1 MLEDISINSKQP
13 MAEISNLIN
22 NNNFRKIKNK
32 FGLKEIILYYNI
44 GMAENNSGE
53 KIEKKLKNEMLED
66 ISINSKQQMAETSN
80 LINMN
85 KSFLEKLSKSELI
98 ELLLQKNETINDKP
112 RPVPARK
119 RPIPTPRKSV
129 KDMVQQYEDNI
140 ISPPPEFRDDYKPIP
155 APRTKKPLQ
164 APIPAPRTKKPLQ
177 APIPTPRTKKTLQAP
192 IPTTK
197 TKKPSK
203 RTIISQ
209 VEKALKGYTKSFDV
223 ELRDN
228 KDPLLQLQKS
238 RKAVEYLFNNL
249 LVQTKGFKFVET
261 LQVKFVKQSNDKNI
275 LKNGYFNSTTDLII
289 NETDIKLV
297 IQASQQQILN
307 KIAQWISEG
316 SGWTIQS
323 IENHYVN
330 IVNYNPLKGSSY
342 IKLPQELRNSV
353 KGLINMKNKDNE
365 CFRWCHIRH
374 LNPQDNDPQRIKMTD
389 KQYIEKL
396 DYSSI
401 EFPVTVKQINKI
413 EKQNNI
419 CINLFGYEE
428 KQKFPIYIS
437 KEKYQDHMELLL
449 ITEGENKHYVLIKDF
464 NKFMFNQTKHEH
476 KKYFCMYCLQCFSRE
491 DVLTE
496 HKNNCISINGKQ
508 AINMPKK
515 GDKVFFKNYHKQLPV
530 PFVIYADFEALTE
543 KIHGCQPN
551 NEKSYTE
558 AYQKHTDCGYG
569 YKVVCCYDDKYS
581 KPVQIHRGE
590 NAVHK
595 FMENMLEE
603 VNWCKSIMKKHF
615 NKPLKMTKE
624 NEIDFQKATK
634 CHICDQ
640 QYSDKDIRVR
650 DHCHITGEF
659 RGSAHQDCNLKL
671 QIKPATIK
679 IPVLFH
685 NLRGYDSHF
694 IMQQIGEIAK
704 KHTYKNKRGEECH
717 MNINCIPNN
726 MEKYLAFML
735 GNHLVFL
742 DSFQFMNSSLDMLVS
757 NITKCGMCETCKPKN
772 CLKQAIKD
780 KGFIIQHKT
789 SFPCGECK
797 NCKNYNKTCINPNHD
812 NLKYTSKVLKGEKL
826 KLMAQKGVYPY
837 DYMDSFDK
845 FHKTKLPM
853 KEEFYSILN
862 NEHISDEQYK
872 HAQNVWNTF
881 NLKTMGDYHDL
892 YLKSDIL
899 LLADVFENF
908 RKTCL
913 QYYQLDPCHYFTSP
927 GLSWDAML
935 KMTDIKLELMVDI
948 DMFQFI
954 EKSMRGGTS
963 YIANRYGKANNEYM
977 KNYDEKAPTKY
988 IMYLD
993 ANNLYGWAMSQYLP
1007 TGGFRWLTPKE
1018 IDDLDLSTL
1027 NNESEKGMLFEVDL
1041 DYPHELHDLHNDFP
1055 LAPEKIKVDKTM
1067 LSNYCKKIVDKF
1079 NISSGLVHKL
1089 IPTLNDKEK
1098 YILHYRNLQSYL
1110 SLGLK
1115 LKKIHRVLQ
1124 FDQSPWLKQYIDFNT
1139 QKRTHAKNSFEK
1151 DFFKLMNNSVF
1162 GKTMENIRKRV
1173 DVRLVTSKEK
1183 LLKLTA
1189 KPTYVSSKIFND
1201 NLVAVHKIKETL
1213 TMNRPAFVGACI
1225 LDLSKTLI
1233 YDFHYNY
1240 IKHKYDNKAKLLF
1253 TDTDSLTYEIETTDA
1268 YTDFWQNKDKFDN
1281 SDYPK
1286 ESPFYN
1292 AVNKK
1297 VIGKFKDESAG
1308 IPITEF
1314 VGLRSKM
1321 YSYVKDNKKTERT
1334 AKGIKKQVIKKDIK
1348 HEDYKHVL
1356 FNNEQIHHTM
1366 KTIRSEKHLLSSYE
1380 LNKIS
1385 LSCYDDKRFIHENG
1399 ITSYAYGHRAIH
1411 KTIR

>member
-1 MLEDISINSKQP
+1 M
-13 MAEISNLIN
+13 
-22 NNNFRKIKNK
+22 
-32 FGLKEIILYYNI
+32 
-44 GMAENNSGE
+44 NNSD
-53 KIEKKLKNEMLED
+53 LK
-66 ISINSKQQMAETSN
+66 
-80 LINMN
+80 
-85 KSFLEKLSKSELI
+85 KLSKSELI
-98 ELLLQKNETINDKP
+98 KLLLKQNARKPMDDKP
-112 RPVPARK
+112 VPKPRRPV
-119 RPIPTPRKSV
+119 PTPRKSV
-129 KDMVQQYEDNI
+129 KDMVKEYEDNI
-140 ISPPPEFRDDYKPIP
+140 ISPPPQFRDDHKPIP
-155 APRTKKPLQ
+155 LPRTKKPSQ
-164 APIPAPRTKKPLQ
+164 APIPAPRTKKQ
-177 APIPTPRTKKTLQAP
+177 TSE
-192 IPTTK
+192 
-197 TKKPSK
+197 KPVPEK

-209 VEKALKGYTKSFDV
+209 VEKALKGYTQSFDV
-223 ELRDN
+223 ELRDK

-238 RKAVEYLFNNL
+238 RRAVEYLFNNL

-261 LQVKFVKQSNDKNI
+261 LQVKFVKYSNDKKI

-289 NETDIKLV
+289 NETDIKLA

-316 SGWTIQS
+316 SGWTIQL
-323 IENHYVN
+323 IENHYIN

-342 IKLPQELRNSV
+342 IKLPQELRNSA

-374 LNPQDNDPQRIKMTD
+374 LNPQYKDPQRIKKTD

-401 EFPVTVKQINKI
+401 EFPVTVKQISKI

-476 KKYFCMYCLQCFSRE
+476 RKYFCMYCLQCFSRE

-508 AINMPKK
+508 AINMHEK
-515 GDKVFFKNYHKQLPV
+515 GDKVYFKNRHKQLPV
-530 PFVIYADFEALTE
+530 PFVIYADFEALTG
-543 KIHGCQPN
+543 KIQGCQPN
-551 NEKSYTE
+551 NEKSYTK

-569 YKVVCCYDDKYS
+569 YKVVCCYDDKHS

-603 VNWCKSIMKKHF
+603 VNWCKSKIKKHF

-624 NEIDFQKATK
+624 DEKDFQKAIK

-640 QYSDKDIRVR
+640 QYTDKDIRVR
-650 DHCHITGEF
+650 DHCHITGKF

-671 QIKPATIK
+671 RIKPDNIK
-679 IPVLFH
+679 IPVIFH

-704 KHTYKNKRGEECH
+704 KHAYKNKRGEECH

-742 DSFQFMNSSLDMLVS
+742 DSLQFMNSSLDNL
-757 NITKCGMCETCKPKN
+757 IKN
-772 CLKQAIKD
+772 LPDEA
-780 KGFIIQHKT
+780 F
-789 SFPCGECK
+789 
-797 NCKNYNKTCINPNHD
+797 
-812 NLKYTSKVLKGEKL
+812 KYTKQEFEKEQFN
-826 KLMAQKGVYPY
+826 LMKQKGIYPY
-837 DYMDSFDK
+837 DHMDSFDR
-845 FHKTKLPM
+845 FNETKLPVQQD
-853 KEEFYSILN
+853 FYSILN

-954 EKSMRGGTS
+954 EKGMRGGIS
-963 YIANRYGKANNEYM
+963 YIANRYGKANNKYM
-977 KNYDEKAPTKY
+977 KNHDEKAPTKY

-1007 TGGFRWLTPKE
+1007 TGNFKWLSQNQ
-1018 IDDLDLSTL
+1018 I
-1027 NNESEKGMLFEVDL
+1027 EKTNLGKYTENSKKGLILEVDL
-1041 DYPHELHDLHNDFP
+1041 EYPQELHDLHNDYP
-1055 LAPEKIKVDKTM
+1055 LGPEQIKVAKDM
-1067 LSNYCKKIVDKF
+1067 LSDYCKKIADKF

-1089 IPTLNDKEK
+1089 IPSLNDKEK

-1124 FDQSPWLKQYIDFNT
+1124 FDQSPWLKQYIDLNT

-1183 LLKLTA
+1183 LLKLA
-1189 KPTYVSSKIFND
+1189 SKPTYVSSKIFNE

-1213 TMNRPAFVGACI
+1213 TMNRPAYVGMCI
-1225 LDLSKTLI
+1225 LDLSKTLM

-1240 IKHKYDNKAKLLF
+1240 IKHKYGNKAKLLF
-1253 TDTDSLTYEIETTDA
+1253 TDTDSLTYEIETNDA
-1268 YTDFWQNKDKFDN
+1268 YNDFFKDKSKFDN
-1281 SDYPK
+1281 SDYP
-1286 ESPFYN
+1286 ENSPYFN
-1292 AVNKK
+1292 KINKK
-1297 VIGKFKDESAG
+1297 IIGKFKDEAAG
-1308 IPITEF
+1308 VPVVEF
-1314 VGLRSKM
+1314 IGLRSKV
-1321 YSYVKDNKKTERT
+1321 YSYLKDNDVCGKT
-1334 AKGIKKQVIKKDIK
+1334 AKGIKKYIITKNIK
-1348 HEDYKHVL
+1348 HEDYKEVL
-1356 FNNEQIHHTM
+1356 FNNKQMHHTI
-1366 KTIRSEKHLLSSYE
+1366 KTIRSNNHQLGSFE

-1385 LSCYDDKRFIHENG
+1385 LSCFDDKRFIHENG
-1399 ITSYAYGHRAIH
+1399 ITSYAYGHYEI
-1411 KTIR
+1411 